1 MDKIFTKGTAFI
13 DKNGRQRIFNGVN
26 FVCKSA
32 VPDSDGIVHFKTDIT
47 DSLTE
52 RLAENGIN
60 IVRLGVTWE
69 GIEPQPGEYNTV
81 YLDEVKDTLKIL
93 EKHGIYAFID
103 WHQDLFSCHNLTS
116 GDGAPRWAC
125 IKSLKKPHDPY
136 LIWAEGYFAH
146 PGVHKCFDAFWD
158 NTPVSGKGLQ
168 DRYCE
173 MLAFTAKYL
182 SGCGSVMGYD
192 VFNEPFPGTDGGK
205 VFRRLV
211 MRGIETGLLS
221 KRVDRKKIISD
232 VLEGRIMDA
241 LSVAD
246 DSLVYHRV
254 IEAGYDIIRKFDTEK
269 YYPFLVRAA
278 KAIRD
283 AVGEGIIFA
292 ENSYYSNLGIPF
304 SLPVPTDEN
313 GEPLR
318 DFAFAPHGYDITV
331 DTPLTNEASPYRVD
345 HIFNEHERTQKRL
358 GVPVLVG
365 EWGGMVDGGER
376 YPALEHLVDKFD
388 RNRWSQTYWHYI
400 DNFTDTKIGEIICR
414 AYPVAVAGDINY
426 YGVDRKL
433 NTFTLSYTGSSDI
446 KAPTLVFL
454 PKQPKKVFSTK
465 KYVIKDTPDGKY
477 LQVYAGKGSCVV
489 KVEF

>member
-1 MDKIFTKGTAFI
+1 MD
-13 DKNGRQRIFNGVN
+13 DNGRQRIFNGVN
-26 FVCKSA
+26 FVCKVA
-32 VPDSDGIVHFKTDIT
+32 VPDENGIVHFKTAL
-47 DSLTE
+47 DSE
-52 RLAENGIN
+52 LAQKLAKKGIN

-81 YLDEVKDTLKIL
+81 YLDDVKETLKIC
-93 EKHGIYAFID
+93 EKNGIYAFID
-103 WHQDLFSCHNLTS
+103 WHQDLFSCHTITS

-125 IKSLKKPHDPY
+125 VKSLEKPHDPY

-146 PGVHKCFDAFWD
+146 PGIHACFDAFWD
-158 NTPVSGKGLQ
+158 NLPVLGKGLQ
-168 DRYCE
+168 ERYCD
-173 MLAFTAKYL
+173 MLAFTARYL
-182 SGCGSVMGYD
+182 SDCAAVMGYD
-192 VFNEPFPGTDGGK
+192 VFNEPFPGSDGGK

-232 VLEGRIMDA
+232 VLDGRIIDA

-246 DSLVYHRV
+246 DSLVYHHV

-269 YYPFLVRAA
+269 YYPFLRSAA
-278 KAIRD
+278 AAIRKETD
-283 AVGEGIIFA
+283 KGIIFA

-304 SLPVPTDEN
+304 SLPHLTDEN
-313 GEPLR
+313 GEPVK

-345 HIFNEHERTQKRL
+345 HIFNEHERTQSRL
-358 GVPVLVG
+358 GVPILVG
-365 EWGGMVDGGER
+365 EWGGMVEGGEK

-388 RNRWSQTYWHYI
+388 RNKWSQTYWHYI

-414 AYPVAVAGDINY
+414 PYPMAVAGEIKY

-433 NTFTLSYTGSSDI
+433 NTFTLAYSGSSTV
-446 KAPTLVFL
+446 KAPTLVYL
-454 PKQPKKVFSTK
+454 PSQPKKVFSTK
-465 KYVIKDTPDGKY
+465 KYVIKETVNGKI
-477 LQVYAGKGSCVV
+477 LQVYAGKGECVV